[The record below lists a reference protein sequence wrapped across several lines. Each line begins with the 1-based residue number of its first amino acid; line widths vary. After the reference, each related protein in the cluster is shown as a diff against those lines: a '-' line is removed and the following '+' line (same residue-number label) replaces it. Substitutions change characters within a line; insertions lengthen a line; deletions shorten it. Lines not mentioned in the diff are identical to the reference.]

1 MFFYKNP
8 GWGIGFKIF
17 MVILLIA
24 GGTFMAR
31 SAFQAG
37 VMQGAAVEA
46 GQITAPYFHP
56 HMKGYYPMGGSFLPF
71 LAIFFGGILLIKL
84 ITSIVGLV
92 MFKRWKTEGGPDWD
106 EMKAWKYNNFRPHAH
121 HFGPCHPG
129 PWGAYPIKDEP
140 GPDAET
146 PEGGEEKAN

>member
-1 MFFYKNP
+1 MFFYRNP

-46 GQITAPYFHP
+46 GEITAPYFHP

-92 MFKRWKTEGGPDWD
+92 MFKRWKTEGGSDWD
-106 EMKAWKYNNFRPHAH
+106 EMKAWKYRNFRHHSH

-140 GPDAET
+140 GAGADTPDE
-146 PEGGEEKAN
+146 GEEKAS